1 VTWYSGIVTHFSTV
15 FIIMKFCFNRTFFD
29 PLECILMILHCIWHT
44 QWSDP
49 WYCIIIKCYCCRK
62 KLWLCQ
68 HWTRP
73 EIYCPSWLAIR
84 TFQRIKPGKLIS
96 SRTFWRES
104 WCWTLQNALQSTKP
118 WHTPLSRRRYEQ
130 LTFEIK
136 GLKLLREV
144 TNRLGSASSG
154 KCC

>member
-1 VTWYSGIVTHFSTV
+1 
-15 FIIMKFCFNRTFFD
+15 
-29 PLECILMILHCIWHT
+29 
-44 QWSDP
+44 
-49 WYCIIIKCYCCRK
+49 
-62 KLWLCQ
+62 
-68 HWTRP
+68 
-73 EIYCPSWLAIR
+73 
-84 TFQRIKPGKLIS
+84 
-96 SRTFWRES
+96 
-104 WCWTLQNALQSTKP
+104 LQSTKP